1 VAVVP
6 VASTGWFVDLLFP
19 SRCVACRGPA
29 TGLCAACLGSLRP
42 LRPPQCARCAAPTAW
57 PVERCRECAG
67 RRLSFAGVRSAFAYQ
82 GPAVAFVHAWKERG
96 HRRLAPLAARLV
108 AELVECPAADVI
120 TYIPPDLVR
129 QLERSRHPAP
139 ALAGEL
145 STLWRLPC
153 RPLLRRTRP
162 TARQAS
168 LRLAQ
173 RGGNVRGLFASIP
186 EPPQRIVLVDDVYT
200 SGSTVNAA
208 ARALR
213 GAGARH
219 VEVLT
224 FARAIR

>member
-1 VAVVP
+1 
-6 VASTGWFVDLLFP
+6 
-19 SRCVACRGPA
+19 
-29 TGLCAACLGSLRP
+29 
-42 LRPPQCARCAAPTAW
+42 
-57 PVERCRECAG
+57 
-67 RRLSFAGVRSAFAYQ
+67 
-82 GPAVAFVHAWKERG
+82 
-96 HRRLAPLAARLV
+96 
-108 AELVECPAADVI
+108 
-120 TYIPPDLVR
+120 
-129 QLERSRHPAP
+129 
-139 ALAGEL
+139 
-145 STLWRLPC
+145 
-153 RPLLRRTRP
+153 
-162 TARQAS
+162 